1 MGDVCVCVCASDY
14 VGQAPA
20 LNTHL
25 HFLSSF
31 YLNFCFS
38 WNFDDFQLSIPSS
51 AFSESINSTWVKGK
65 CPTWKPKT
73 KTCKHNFFSSY
84 YFYKFVADKRADCPA
99 ETWIARPPA
108 DKTSSEKYKKT
119 TDLAV
124 KFAFPLSVDM
134 HFGHLDSVAHL
145 ETQGRLVVCVRYA
158 CLLHSGVRGQLA
170 L

>member
-38 WNFDDFQLSIPSS
+38 LNFDDFQLSIPSS

-108 DKTSSEKYKKT
+108 DKTSSEKYKKNNRPCREVRLPT
-119 TDLAV
+119 V
-124 KFAFPLSVDM
+124 RWYAFWSPWQCRPPRDAGPSCRM
-134 HFGHLDSVAHL
+134 
-145 ETQGRLVVCVRYA
+145 R
-158 CLLHSGVRGQLA
+158 
-170 L
+170 